1 MAIKDI
7 LLPLVSYPM
16 ATETAAIRKSVA
28 IAAHLGARIS
38 AVSFDLEVSLPAG
51 PFTRAFVTDGDV
63 VEMPEHQKSLANART
78 MMAALA
84 AVADASG
91 VSHDETIKRCPPDDI
106 PAFLAGRSRTT
117 DLSLVP
123 VRPFDDVH
131 QKIVQELIFES
142 GRPILIFSEEKADQ
156 LPNSFDHIAIAW
168 DHSKQAARAVADA
181 MPLLKKAKTVRAFT
195 VSAQDTA
202 AQLEAGLALVQHLD
216 HHGIKAMFEM
226 VRKDGS
232 STGKLLEAYVR
243 NNKSDLLVMGAYRH
257 SRLAE
262 FILGGATYTVVGQPP
277 CWVMMS
283 H

>member
-7 LLPLVSYPM
+7 PLPLVSYPM

-63 VEMPEHQKSLANART
+63 VEMPEHQKSLANAKT

-91 VSHDETIKRCPPDDI
+91 VSYDETIKRCPPDDI
-106 PAFLAGRSRTT
+106 PAFLAGGSRTT

-142 GRPILIFSEEKADQ
+142 VPDLFGGKGRS
-156 LPNSFDHIAIAW
+156 IA
-168 DHSKQAARAVADA
+168 QFARSHRDR
-181 MPLLKKAKTVRAFT
+181 L
-195 VSAQDTA
+195 
-202 AQLEAGLALVQHLD
+202 
-216 HHGIKAMFEM
+216 
-226 VRKDGS
+226 GS
-232 STGKLLEAYVR
+232 
-243 NNKSDLLVMGAYRH
+243 
-257 SRLAE
+257 
-262 FILGGATYTVVGQPP
+262 
-277 CWVMMS
+277 
-283 H
+283 

>member
-1 MAIKDI
+1 MAIKEI
-7 LLPLVSYPM
+7 VLPLVSYPM
-16 ATETAAIRKSVA
+16 ATETAAIHKSVA

-38 AVSFDLEVSLPAG
+38 AVSFDLQVSLPAG
-51 PFTRAFVTDGDV
+51 PYTRAFVTDGAV
-63 VEMPEHQKSLANART
+63 AETPEHHKSLANAT
-78 MMAALA
+78 VMMAALA
-84 AVADASG
+84 AAADASG
-91 VSHDETIKRCPPDDI
+91 VGHDKTIKHCPPGDI
-106 PAFLAGRSRTT
+106 PAFLAGHSRTT

-142 GRPILIFSEEKADQ
+142 GRPILIFSEDKADQ

-168 DHSKQAARAVADA
+168 DHSQQAARAVADA
-181 MPLLKKAKTVRAFT
+181 MPLLEKATTVRIFT
-195 VSAQDTA
+195 VSVQDTA
-202 AQLEAGLALVQHLD
+202 AQSEAGLALVEYLG
-216 HHGIKAMFEM
+216 HHGIKATFEM

-232 STGKLLEAYVR
+232 SNGKLLEAYVR
-243 NNKSDLLVMGAYRH
+243 NHKSDLLVMGAYRH

-262 FILGGATYTVVGQPP
+262 YILGGATYTIVGQPP

>member
-16 ATETAAIRKSVA
+16 ATEIAAIKKCVS

-38 AVSFDLEVSLPAG
+38 SVSFDLEVSLPAG
-51 PFTRAFVTDGDV
+51 PYTRAFVTDGLV
-63 VEMPEHQKSLANART
+63 VEMPEHQKSLANAT
-78 MMAALA
+78 MMMTALTA
-84 AVADASG
+84 DADASG

-106 PAFLAGRSRTT
+106 PAFLAGCSRTT

-123 VRPFDDVH
+123 IRPFDDVH
-131 QKIVQELIFES
+131 QKIVQGLIFES
-142 GRPILIFSEEKADQ
+142 GRPILIFSEEKVDQ
-156 LPNSFDHIAIAW
+156 LSNSLDHIAIAW

-181 MPLLKKAKTVRAFT
+181 MPLLKKAKTVRVFT

-202 AQLEAGLALVQHLD
+202 AQLEAGLALVKYLD
-216 HHGIKAMFEM
+216 HHGVKATFEM

-232 STGKLLEAYVR
+232 STGKLLEAYVQ
-243 NNKSDLLVMGAYRH
+243 NNRADLLVMGAYRR

-262 FILGGATYTVVGQPP
+262 FILGGATYTVVGHPP

>member
-1 MAIKDI
+1 MAIKHI

-16 ATETAAIRKSVA
+16 ATETAAIKKCVS
-28 IAAHLGARIS
+28 IAAHLGARLS
-38 AVSFDLEVSLPAG
+38 AVSFDLEVALPAG
-51 PFTRAFVTDGDV
+51 PYTRAFVTDGLV

-84 AVADASG
+84 ADANASG
-91 VSHDETIKRCPPDDI
+91 VSHDETIKRCPPDEI
-106 PAFLAGRSRTT
+106 LSCLAGCARTA

-131 QKIVQELIFES
+131 QKIVQGLIFES
-142 GRPILIFSEEKADQ
+142 GRPILIFSEEKIDL

-168 DHSKQAARAVADA
+168 DHSQQAARAVADA
-181 MPLLKKAKTVRAFT
+181 MPLLQKAKTVRAFT

-202 AQLEAGLALVQHLD
+202 ARSEAGAALVKYLD
-216 HHGIKAMFEM
+216 HHGIKATFEM

-262 FILGGATYTVVGQPP
+262 FILGGATYTVVGYPP